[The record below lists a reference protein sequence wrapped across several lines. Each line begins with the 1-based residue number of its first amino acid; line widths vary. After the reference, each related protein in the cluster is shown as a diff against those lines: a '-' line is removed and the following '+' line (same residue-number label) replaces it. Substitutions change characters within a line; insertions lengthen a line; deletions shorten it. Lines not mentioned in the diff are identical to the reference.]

1 MRISGLATGMDTEQ
15 IIKDMMTANRIPL
28 NKINQKKQYLEWQ
41 VDDYR
46 SVNRKLKDFYNNIF
60 DNMIM
65 SKNFS
70 HKTVSISSPNDIAIR
85 AKGNMENFTGTIR
98 VEQLATN
105 ATFQSKTLTNKNGE
119 KATATTKL
127 SELTDSTDRFFA
139 MKIKTSDME
148 EAVEIRMSKDD
159 TIDALVTEISQKT
172 GLRAFFDS
180 HTGQIGFTA
189 KESGEMKVEISG
201 IDEMGDLS
209 SILEIGDFDGGQN
222 AKFTY
227 NGLTTERSSNTFEID
242 GIEIT
247 LKEANNKD
255 ITFNSAT
262 DTEKVFE
269 NVVKFID
276 EYNTLIEDL
285 NKQIR
290 EQKYRS
296 FPPLS
301 AEQKKEMTEKEIEL
315 WEEKAKSGTL
325 RNDSEISSM
334 LTQMRTALTGS
345 IKLPGMGENESISL
359 KDIGITGS
367 KNYLD
372 HGKLIIDEDKLK
384 KAISE
389 DPNKIHQLFSYD
401 AGDNAKKTEHGFA
414 RQLRTIVD
422 ATQKTIQKRAGKVGD
437 VNDTFTLGKNLDD
450 MNKQIERFEERLKM
464 TEDRLWRQF
473 TAMER
478 AIQRANA
485 QSASLMNAF
494 GGGGY

>member
-209 SILEIGDFDGGQN
+209 SILEIGDFEGGQN

-290 EQKYRS
+290 EPKYRS

-325 RNDSEISSM
+325 RNDSDISS
-334 LTQMRTALTGS
+334 LLSQMRTALMGS
-345 IKLPGMGENESISL
+345 VNGQSL
-359 KDIGITGS
+359 SDIGITTS
-367 KNYLD
+367 KDYLD
-372 HGKLIIDEDKLK
+372 RGKLVINEDKLK
-384 KAISE
+384 QAISE
-389 DPNKIHQLFSYD
+389 DPNKVHQLFANDGSKQTD
-401 AGDNAKKTEHGFA
+401 GKDGFA

>member
-105 ATFQSKTLTNKNGE
+105 ATFQSKALTNENGE

-127 SELTDSTDRFFA
+127 GELTDSTDRFFA
-139 MKIKTSDME
+139 IKIKTSDME

-201 IDEMGDLS
+201 VDEMGDLS
-209 SILEIGDFDGGQN
+209 SIIGIGDFEGGQN

-290 EQKYRS
+290 EPKYRS

-325 RNDSEISSM
+325 RNDSDISS
-334 LTQMRTALTGS
+334 LLSQMRTALMGS
-345 IKLPGMGENESISL
+345 VNGQSL
-359 KDIGITGS
+359 SDIGITTS
-367 KNYLD
+367 KDYLD
-372 HGKLIIDEDKLK
+372 RGKLVINEDKLK
-384 KAISE
+384 QAISE
-389 DPNKIHQLFSYD
+389 DPNKVHQLFANDGSKQTD
-401 AGDNAKKTEHGFA
+401 GKDGFA